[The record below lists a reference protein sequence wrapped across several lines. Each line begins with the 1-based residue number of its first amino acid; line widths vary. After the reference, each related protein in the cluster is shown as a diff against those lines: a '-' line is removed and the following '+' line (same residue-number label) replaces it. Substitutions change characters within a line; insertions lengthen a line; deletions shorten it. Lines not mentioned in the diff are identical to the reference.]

1 MQKNTIFSCL
11 LGSLL
16 LLTFPPGVFAKATV
30 LRLAIQ
36 NSETNLTSIE
46 VLQPWVKQ
54 VEEATNGNVKIDI
67 FYNETLA
74 KGKESWQAVKSGLA
88 DIAWCAL
95 GYWPGLTPLTDVITL
110 PGLPF
115 TTGEEGSELFWKLY
129 SRSPDIQKE
138 FNNVKLLLVHTSDP
152 YVLITTKKPVT
163 TLEDLRDMKIR
174 TFGSNM
180 TMQVKKLGAVP
191 VSIPMPDNYTSLQ
204 KGIIDGMASSWE
216 AVNGF
221 RFYEVVNFYTEV
233 PLGASHF
240 AIIMN
245 KKVWEGLD
253 KKSQE
258 GIMSVS
264 GLQGSKF
271 WGKHFFD
278 SSISASIESAAKI
291 GKKIEILKLSED
303 EKKRWIEASKP
314 TWDEW
319 LKINKKKGHANA
331 QHILDSVLQL
341 QKPDQLLN
349 PAS

>member
-1 MQKNTIFSCL
+1 MKQSTIFSFL

-16 LLTFPPGVFAKATV
+16 LFIFSTNAPAKTTV

-36 NSETNLTSIE
+36 NSEKNLTSIE

-54 VEEATNGNVKIDI
+54 VEEATKGRVKIDI
-67 FYNETLA
+67 FYNQTLA
-74 KGKESWQAVKSGLA
+74 QGKDSWKAVKSGIA
-88 DIAWCAL
+88 DIAWSAL

-115 TTGEEGSELFWKLY
+115 TTGEEGSEMFWKLY
-129 SRSPDIQKE
+129 SQTPEIQKE
-138 FNNVKLLLVHTSDP
+138 FQDVKVLLVHTSDP
-152 YVLITTKKPVT
+152 YVLITTQKPIT
-163 TLEDLRDMKIR
+163 SLEDLSGLKIR

-180 TMQVKKLGAVP
+180 KMQVKKLGAVP

-221 RFYEVVNFYTEV
+221 RFYEVVNHYTEV
-233 PLGASHF
+233 PFGASHF

-245 KKVWEGLD
+245 KDVWNKLD
-253 KKSQE
+253 KQVQD

-271 WGKHFFD
+271 WGKYFFD
-278 SSISASIESAAKI
+278 SSTAASMKSAMKVGKDIELI
-291 GKKIEILKLSED
+291 NLSET
-303 EKKRWIEASKP
+303 ERKRWIDASKP
-314 TWDEW
+314 VWEEW
-319 LKINKKKGHANA
+319 LKINTKKGNSNA
-331 QHILDSVLQL
+331 QQILDSILE
-341 QKPDQLLN
+341 K
-349 PAS
+349 